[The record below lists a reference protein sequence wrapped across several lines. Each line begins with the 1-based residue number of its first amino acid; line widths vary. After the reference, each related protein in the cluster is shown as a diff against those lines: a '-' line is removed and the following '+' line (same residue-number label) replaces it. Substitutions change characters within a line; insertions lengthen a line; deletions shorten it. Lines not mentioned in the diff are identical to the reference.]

1 MKKILTWFSYSF
13 VGTSL
18 ALLFLNVWIA
28 NHLDISFRYQVV
40 IVYVFLI
47 TLFITLS
54 IFLFK
59 MKKGN
64 EILKAGLGLLAL
76 MPIPL
81 LLRHLYGL
89 VIFRFSFVLFVLFAA
104 CAVTYTITVLLI
116 AKKAKKEEK
125 ELNVL
130 LNQDKK

>member
-18 ALLFLNVWIA
+18 ALFFLNVWIT

-40 IVYVFLI
+40 LVYVFLI

-81 LLRHLYGL
+81 LLRNLYGL
-89 VIFRFSFVLFVLFAA
+89 VIFRFSFVLYILFAA

-130 LNQDKK
+130 LNKDKK

>member
-1 MKKILTWFSYSF
+1 MKKILTWFSYNF

-18 ALLFLNVWIA
+18 ALFFLNVWIA

-40 IVYVFLI
+40 LVYVFLI

-89 VIFRFSFVLFVLFAA
+89 VIFRFSFVLYVLFAA
-104 CAVTYTITVLLI
+104 CAVTYTITVFLI

-130 LNQDKK
+130 LNKDQK